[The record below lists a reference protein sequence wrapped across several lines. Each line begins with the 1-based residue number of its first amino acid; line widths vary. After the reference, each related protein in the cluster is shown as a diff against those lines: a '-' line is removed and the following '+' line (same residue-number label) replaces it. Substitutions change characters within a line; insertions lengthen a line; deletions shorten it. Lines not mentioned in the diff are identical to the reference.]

1 VPGHRLTNDLP
12 GLVLVDPSFHGY
24 EYSFVEG
31 LRLKSPYSPERLLRY
46 ETASIQGVRLPL
58 STRFLRLN
66 MVSSVFHG
74 PPLFFE
80 YHMPFDEFGVLT
92 HLLTT
97 KHSLLNP
104 ARAESTKDELDLLFS
119 VDDQSSRLAALT
131 AVLPW
136 LLAASAWRLTLERL
150 DRRLNRLRTTAM
162 SNPSLK
168 TFKPIPLLRQYVAEV
183 QDNLRE
189 IKDSIGEEENQAI
202 AQLQTLAQFRLE
214 TLDSI
219 FDTLLKQAS
228 ALSSKASNEIQLVIG
243 SVTIQVMHLTI
254 LVASAPI

>member
-1 VPGHRLTNDLP
+1 V
-12 GLVLVDPSFHGY
+12 
-24 EYSFVEG
+24 
-31 LRLKSPYSPERLLRY
+31 
-46 ETASIQGVRLPL
+46 SIQGVRLPL
-58 STRFLRLN
+58 STRFLRSN
-66 MVSSVFHG
+66 MVSSVFNG
-74 PPLFFE
+74 PPLDVE
-80 YHMPFDEFGVLT
+80 HHTPFDEFGVLT

-119 VDDQSSRLAALT
+119 VDDQYLIST
-131 AVLPW
+131 VLPW
-136 LLAASAWRLTLERL
+136 LLAAFAWRLTLEQL

-162 SNPSLK
+162 SSPSLE

-189 IKDSIGEEENQAI
+189 IKDSIGEEETQAI
-202 AQLQTLAQFRLE
+202 ARLQSLAQFRLE

-219 FDTLLKQAS
+219 FDTLLKQAT

-243 SVTIQVMHLTI
+243 SVTIQVIRLII
-254 LVASAPI
+254 LASSAPS